1 MQFTTLAELDCLVHK
16 LISFCRWFAWSFEA
30 CLGCQ
35 TSVAIQETQ
44 KVMYYILQLDQ
55 DMHFVAADLI
65 VKYIFT
71 QYIFVKN
78 VLDM

>member
-1 MQFTTLAELDCLVHK
+1 
-16 LISFCRWFAWSFEA
+16 
-30 CLGCQ
+30 
-35 TSVAIQETQ
+35 
-44 KVMYYILQLDQ
+44 MYYILQLDQ